1 MSLDLLKEKFGCSV
15 TKETEDK
22 GIIKEILDTK
32 FNGGVMEDLKSFKSQ
47 HQEELEEK
55 DRVIENLEIEASKL
69 ANEVLTL
76 EKEKSTIIQEL
87 NNSKWM
93 ENTVASKTKKN
104 V

>member
-1 MSLDLLKEKFGCSV
+1 MSLDLLKERFGYSGK
-15 TKETEDK
+15 KEPDN
-22 GIIKEILDTK
+22 KEKIHETLNTK
-32 FNGGVMEDLKSFKSQ
+32 FNSNSMDGLKDLKAQ
-47 HQEELEEK
+47 HQDELDEK
-55 DRVIENLEIEASKL
+55 ERVIENLEIEASKL